1 MDVSIFV
8 IYLHLIFAIIWTGSL
23 VALPLLFIPVL
34 KKSDDYAKYMDLIGY
49 RLRITGWLSLGI
61 LLLTG
66 TYLLLERNLYKNPL
80 MHAKLTLYVLLAVIT
95 AVHDFLGPRLG
106 LSKIN
111 RYLGRVMLLITLF
124 IILLAVAMLRGVVL

>member
-1 MDVSIFV
+1 M

-49 RLRITGWLSLGI
+49 RLRITGWLSLGV

-66 TYLLLERNLYKNPL
+66 TYLLLDRGLYKNPL